1 MNMQAAFLSPPGT
14 VTRLQRLQ
22 GDAWQQRGMQ
32 VYMKREDERDP
43 LLGGNKWCKLQG
55 WLEAAQARGV
65 RRLVSVGGRWS
76 NHLHALA
83 HAGQRHGFETVGI
96 VRADSASM
104 GMTDTLREAAA
115 AGMVLKPVSR
125 EEFRRR
131 EDPRWQEEIT
141 QHFGPCLFI
150 PEGGAGQPALSGLAR
165 LAAEIEAQLAG
176 RVIVALSVGS
186 GTTLAGLRLALPER
200 FNLVGF
206 QAFADRHLAGRIEV
220 LVQGK
225 AGWCL
230 RDTTAMRQHRQL
242 PQRLGE
248 LMPAFAA
255 EQGIELDP
263 VYTVRMM
270 AGLQDMITAG
280 EIAVGSTVMALHSGG
295 LQGRRG
301 HAVSQAA

>member
-1 MNMQAAFLSPPGT
+1 MNMQAAFLSPPRA

-22 GDAWQQRGMQ
+22 GDVWQKHGIQ

-55 WLEAAQARGV
+55 WLEQAHAQGI

-96 VRADSASM
+96 VRADSASLD
-104 GMTDTLREAAA
+104 MTDTLREAAV

-131 EDPRWQEEIT
+131 EDPQWQAEIT

-150 PEGGAGQPALSGLAR
+150 PEGGAGQPALTGLAR

-176 RVIVALSVGS
+176 RVIVALPVGS
-186 GTTLAGLRLALPER
+186 GTTFAGLRLALPER
-200 FNLVGF
+200 FSLVGF
-206 QAFADRHLAGRIEV
+206 QAFADKHLVCRIDA

-225 AGWCL
+225 TGCYL
-230 RDTTAMRQHRQL
+230 RDTVAMRQHRQL
-242 PQRLGE
+242 PQRLLE
-248 LMPAFAA
+248 LMPAFAM
-255 EQGIELDP
+255 EQGIALDP

-270 AGLQDMITAG
+270 AGLQDMIVAG
-280 EIAVGSTVMALHSGG
+280 EVAAGSTVMALHTGG